1 MRTAGTAVLASMLLS
16 FTGVEGQST
25 RTAAVTTWRL
35 DNLSKLAAD
44 SVEIIGAP
52 TVVNTDIGPAIAFNG
67 ASDGLLINRNP
78 LEGLDQFSIEVLFAP
93 DTDGPVEQRFLHM
106 QESAAE
112 NRALVEL
119 RLTNGRWALDSY
131 LRHGDAQLT
140 LLDMT
145 RTHSAAAWHVSSTT
159 FDGRTM
165 RHYVDGV
172 EQGSGAVAF
181 VPLRSGRT
189 SIGVRQNRVSW
200 FKGRIH
206 TVRVTPSVLSPSQF
220 LSLPGQSAAAELPG
234 RGIEGQRKADLG
246 DGTFLNPIM
255 AGDHPDPSILRDG
268 DDYYMTF
275 SSFDAYPGLVI
286 WHSRDLV
293 NWQVIG
299 PALFKNVGSV
309 WAPDLVKHNGRYY
322 IYFPGISPNRS
333 NYVIWADD
341 IRGPWSAPIDLKLTR
356 IDPGHAV
363 GPDGKRYLFLSA
375 GELVQLSD
383 DGLST
388 MGPTKKVYDGWKYPA
403 DWIVET
409 FAQEGPKILRRGDYY
424 YMVLAEGGTA
434 GPPTGHMIVAARSRT
449 IEGPWE
455 NSPYNPIMRTQ
466 SRQERWWSKG
476 HGTLVEDHAGKWWMV
491 YHAYENGYYSLGRQT
506 LLEPVEW
513 TSDGWFR
520 MAGVDPARP
529 ITKPASKAT
538 GAASHGF
545 AFSDDFS
552 TSKMGVQWSF
562 YAGDEGDRARY
573 RYDNGALVL
582 KAKGSGPADSQP
594 LWFVNGDH
602 AYEIEVE
609 IDADPGA
616 SAGLLVFY
624 SRKLYAGLGISAR
637 NMRLHVYGMDRTSAK
652 PAHIGQH
659 VWLRLRN
666 HEHIVTLDYSADGKR
681 WERYDRAIEVSG
693 YHHNV
698 AYDFLSLRPA
708 LYASGDGEVRF
719 RNFKYR
725 ALP

>member
-1 MRTAGTAVLASMLLS
+1 MRVVLALAMALAV
-16 FTGVEGQST
+16 FGDVEGQSSV
-25 RTAAVTTWRL
+25 AAVTTWRL
-35 DNLSKLAAD
+35 DNLERLASD
-44 SVEIIGAP
+44 GIEVIGAP
-52 TVVNTDIGPAIAFNG
+52 AIVRTDIGPAVAFNG
-67 ASDGLLINRNP
+67 ASDGLLIGRNP
-78 LEGLDQFSIEVLFAP
+78 IEGLKQFTIEVLFSA
-93 DTDGPVEQRFLHM
+93 DADGPVEQRFLHL
-106 QESAAE
+106 QESAGE

-119 RLTNGRWALDSY
+119 RLNGGRWALDSY

-140 LLDMT
+140 LLDLK
-145 RTHSAAAWHVSSTT
+145 RTHPAASWHVSSTT
-159 FDGRTM
+159 FDGQTL

-181 VPLRSGRT
+181 QPLRAGRT

-206 TVRVTPSVLSPSQF
+206 TVRISPSALEPSQ
-220 LSLPGQSAAAELPG
+220 LLGVPRRNASNDWGN
-234 RGIEGQRKADLG
+234 GIEGQRKADLG

-255 AGDHPDPSILRDG
+255 PGDHPDPSILKDG

-363 GPDGKRYLFLSA
+363 GPDGTRYLFLSA

-383 DGLST
+383 DGLSVV
-388 MGPTKKVYDGWKYPA
+388 GKSRKIYDGWKYPA
-403 DWIVET
+403 EWVVET
-409 FAQEGPKILRRGDYY
+409 FAQEGPKILKRGDYY

-434 GPPTGHMIVAARSRT
+434 GPPTGHMIVAARSKS

-455 NSPYNPIMRTQ
+455 NDPHNPILRTQ
-466 SRQERWWSKG
+466 SRDERWWSKG
-476 HGTLVEDHAGKWWMV
+476 HGTLVEDHAGRWWMV
-491 YHAYENGYYSLGRQT
+491 YHAYENGYYTLGRQT

-513 TSDGWFR
+513 TADGWFR
-520 MAGVDPARP
+520 MAGADPAKP
-529 ITKPASKAT
+529 IAKPHSKYP
-538 GAASHGF
+538 GPAAHGF

-562 YAGDEGDRARY
+562 YAGDENDRHRY
-573 RYDNGALVL
+573 RYENGALVL
-582 KAKGSGPADSQP
+582 RAKGNGPSDSQP

-602 AYEIEVE
+602 SYEIEVE
-609 IDADPGA
+609 VEADAGS

-624 SRKLYAGLGISAR
+624 SRKLYAGLGISSR

-652 PAHIGQH
+652 PSHLGQH

-666 HEHIVTLDYSADGKR
+666 DEHIVTLDYSVDGKK

-708 LYASGDGEVRF
+708 LYASGEGEVRF

-725 ALP
+725 ALR